1 MIIFA
6 KIVVMKALWY
16 LIAALLLCFVHDA
29 SAQEWLSGYS
39 YRKKITVNKSTVQAI
54 EISAGASVVKQDL
67 PNFPVLIEIED
78 DDLIHVPGACGNKMR
93 NAEGRDISFA
103 LSGVPATP
111 LSFQLENYDP
121 ATGKLTCWVRIG
133 SLSANG
139 TATAATSIYLYYGS
153 ALLHDPFEPNGTSV
167 WSGDFSRV
175 WHLKCDVLPATSKD
189 AQSSGITA
197 RYLTGSAGINGTNF
211 SRSKIGTGIR
221 LEGSAGSFYSGVDT
235 SSTVTLSAWI
245 NLNSI
250 GTEQVIIA
258 NDSVNGQFRNGYVFK
273 VNSNGKLVMEL
284 YRSLTTYVTISSAIL
299 NPNKWY
305 HAVALIS
312 GNQLSLILNG
322 SKVGGR
328 TDITIGNGGSIRIG
342 SGKQNNGY
350 YSGSIDELRIQRVV
364 KPIEWLKTQYVNQD
378 NPSIFFTI
386 FEEEYNPSEFSKFI
400 GPSGSSWFLPANWSN
415 GFIPASGSNVIVPP
429 GKSVRISGSSP
440 VAVNTLAI
448 KGGAQLQLSSDLEVN
463 CTLETDIGAAIKL
476 DDQIILK
483 CSGNVINNG
492 NISTNHTTGTLV
504 FSGRNGTQLF
514 SGNGTASI
522 HRLEN
527 DQTLIN
533 SELILNAQI
542 GVSGYVS
549 LKKGILNCKG
559 NLTLLADDK
568 SGSASILP
576 VPLNDA
582 CIIGNINVQQYIS
595 GNYSAPATARN
606 WRLLASP
613 VYCDTTSG
621 SRYYNISAFR
631 NAMFIT
637 GPGGISNGFDASPLN
652 SGTVYLHD
660 QSLSGNLSQKY
671 IPISDINAKIALG
684 KGIYVFSRGSR
695 TAPEAYLHQIQ
706 QAPFSNPDAYY
717 LTHTGQVYSGDLSFQ
732 LDNKNA
738 GAAGEGFN
746 LLGNPYPGNLLWGNL
761 IKANLSPYVWQ
772 YDPLNRDYIVS
783 EAPDTRI
790 PLGTGFFVKVLAG
803 KSSGS
808 ITFSESAKVLAA
820 ATASGSPAAFNKFKS
835 GSRSS
840 HSNVHSEISNEGQLN
855 MTVLVSRKAFSQQY
869 CLKFDANGNDDLDDN
884 DAIKLGEGY
893 INVASVIGNN
903 RLAIEQRSAS
913 KNIQKIDLYVTGW
926 ESGTYTIDLK
936 ASAALRKVKA
946 ITLRDNYLKQEIKL
960 QDSIKGYAFKID
972 TKIQATQ
979 DNRFVIKLE
988 AYKQNE
994 ASIDNTDDIVI
1005 YPNPVLNRL
1014 YFKSIGKNIKNVQL
1028 ILTDISGKI
1037 VAAHKI
1043 GWALIEPS
1051 IDCSNLS
1058 KGLYLM
1064 KLYEQK
1070 SHKII
1075 KTFKVVKE

>member
-1 MIIFA
+1 
-6 KIVVMKALWY
+6 MKALWY
-16 LIAALLLCFVHDA
+16 LIAALWLCFVHDA
-29 SAQEWLSGYS
+29 GAQEWLDGYS
-39 YRKKITVNKSTVQAI
+39 YRKKITINKSKVQAI

-67 PNFPVLIEIED
+67 PNFPVLIEIQD

-93 NAEGRDISFA
+93 NVEGRDISFA
-103 LSGVPATP
+103 LSGVPSTP

-121 ATGKLTCWVRIG
+121 AKGKLTCWVRIG

-153 ALLHDPFEPNGTSV
+153 ALLHDPFGFNGISV

-197 RYLTGSAGINGTNF
+197 QNITGSAGVDETNF
-211 SRSKIGTGIR
+211 IPSKIGTGLQ
-221 LEGSAGSFYSGVDT
+221 LEGSTGTFYSGMDT
-235 SSTVTLSAWI
+235 SSTATLSAWI

-273 VNSNGKLVMEL
+273 VNANGKLVVEL
-284 YRSLTTYVTISSAIL
+284 YRSMTAYVSTSSAIL
-299 NPNKWY
+299 APNKW
-305 HAVALIS
+305 HHVVALIS
-312 GNQLSLILNG
+312 GTQVSLILNG
-322 SKVGGR
+322 LKVGGK
-328 TDITIGNGGSIRIG
+328 TDVMLGNGGSIRIG

-350 YSGSIDELRIQRVV
+350 YSGSIDELRIQKVV

-386 FEEEYNPSEFSKFI
+386 SEEEYNPSEFSKFI
-400 GPSGSSWFLPANWSN
+400 GPSGGSWTLPANWSN
-415 GFIPASGSNVIVPP
+415 GFIPASGSNVIIPP

-440 VAVNTLAI
+440 TAVNSLTI
-448 KGGAQLQLSSDLEVN
+448 KAGAQLQLSNDLEIN
-463 CTLETDIGAAIKL
+463 CALQTDIGAAIKL
-476 DDQIILK
+476 DDQIVLK
-483 CSGNVINNG
+483 CNGNVINNG
-492 NISTNHTTGTLV
+492 NISINRTTGTLV

-514 SGNGTASI
+514 SGNGTTSI
-522 HRLEN
+522 HGLEN
-527 DQTLIN
+527 DQVLMN
-533 SELILNAQI
+533 SELILNTQI

-549 LKKGILNCKG
+549 LKRGILNCNG

-582 CIIGNINVQQYIS
+582 RIIGNINVQQYIS
-595 GNYSAPATARN
+595 GNYPAPATARN

-613 VYCDTTSG
+613 VYCDTASG
-621 SRYYNISAFR
+621 SKYYNISAFR

-637 GPGGISNGFDASPLN
+637 GPGGASNGFDASPLN

-671 IPISDINAKIALG
+671 TSINDINAQIALG
-684 KGIYVFSRGSR
+684 KGIYIFSRGSR
-695 TAPEAYLHQIQ
+695 TAPEAYLNQIQ
-706 QAPFSNPDAYY
+706 QAPFSNPDGYY
-717 LTHTGQVYSGDLSFQ
+717 LTHTGKVYTGELSFR

-738 GAAGEGFN
+738 GAEGEGFN

-761 IKANLSPYVWQ
+761 IKVNLSPYVWQ

-783 EAPDTRI
+783 DGPDTKI
-790 PLGTGFFVKVLAG
+790 PIGTGFFVKVLSG

-808 ITFSESAKVLAA
+808 ITFSESAKAPAA
-820 ATASGSPAAFNKFKS
+820 ETAVSSVAAFNEFKS
-835 GSRSS
+835 RPKLS
-840 HSNVHSEISNEGQLN
+840 HLNVHSGTSNGGELN
-855 MTVLVSRKAFSQQY
+855 MTALVSRKAFSQQY
-869 CLKFDANGNDDLDDN
+869 RLNFDENGNDDLDDN

-893 INVASVIGNN
+893 INISSVIGNS
-903 RLAIEQRSAS
+903 RLAIEQRSSS
-913 KNIQKIDLYVTGW
+913 KDIQKIDLYVTGW
-926 ESGTYTIDLK
+926 ESGTYTIDVK
-936 ASAALRKVKA
+936 ASAALIKAKA
-946 ITLRDNYLKQEIKL
+946 ITLTDNYLKQEIKL

-988 AYKQNE
+988 PYKQNE
-994 ASIDNTDDIVI
+994 ASTDNTDDIVI
-1005 YPNPVLNRL
+1005 YPNPVSNRL

>member
-6 KIVVMKALWY
+6 KIVVMKASWY
-16 LIAALLLCFVHDA
+16 LIAALWLCFIHNA
-29 SAQEWLSGYS
+29 CAQEWLNGYS
-39 YRKKITVNKSTVQAI
+39 YRKKITVNKSKVQAI
-54 EISAGASVVKQDL
+54 EISAGASVIKQDL
-67 PNFPVLIEIED
+67 PNFPVLIEIQDE
-78 DDLIHVPGACGNKMR
+78 DLIHVPGACGNKMR

-103 LSGVPATP
+103 LSSAPSTP

-139 TATAATSIYLYYGS
+139 TATTATSIYLYYGS
-153 ALLHDPFEPNGTSV
+153 ALLHDPFGPNGTSV

-189 AQSSGITA
+189 AQSSGIAA
-197 RYLTGSAGINGTNF
+197 RYLTGSAGIDETNF
-211 SRSKIGTGIR
+211 IRSKIGTGIR
-221 LEGSAGSFYSGVDT
+221 LEGSAGSFYSGADT

-245 NLNSI
+245 NLNST

-273 VNSNGKLVMEL
+273 VNANGKLVMEL
-284 YRSLTTYVTISSAIL
+284 YRSMTAYVTISSATL

-312 GNQLSLILNG
+312 GAQISLILNG
-322 SKVGGR
+322 LKVGGR
-328 TDITIGNGGSIRIG
+328 TDITLGNGGSIRIG

-350 YSGSIDELRIQRVV
+350 YSGSIDELRIQKAV
-364 KPIEWLKTQYVNQD
+364 KPMEWLKTQYVNQD

-386 FEEEYNPSEFSKFI
+386 FEEEYNPSKFSKFI
-400 GPSGSSWFLPANWSN
+400 GPSGGSWSQPANWSN

-448 KGGAQLQLSSDLEVN
+448 KGGAQLQLSSDLEIN
-463 CTLETDIGAAIKL
+463 CTLETDIGAAIIL
-476 DDQIILK
+476 DDQIVLK

-492 NISTNHTTGTLV
+492 NISINHTTGTLV
-504 FSGRNGTQLF
+504 FSGHNGTQLF

-527 DQTLIN
+527 DQALRN

-542 GVSGYVS
+542 GVSGYIS
-549 LKKGILNCKG
+549 LKKGILNCNG

-582 CIIGNINVQQYIS
+582 SIVGNINIQQYIS
-595 GNYSAPATARN
+595 GNYPAPATARN

-613 VYCDTTSG
+613 VYNETTSG
-621 SRYYNISAFR
+621 SNYYNISAFR

-660 QSLSGNLSQKY
+660 QSLSGDLSQKY
-671 IPISDINAKIALG
+671 IPISDINVKIALG
-684 KGIYVFSRGSR
+684 KGIYVFSRGPR

-706 QAPFSNPDAYY
+706 QAPFSNPEGYF

-746 LLGNPYPGNLLWGNL
+746 LLGNPYPASLLWGDL
-761 IKANLSPYVWQ
+761 IKVNLGPYVWQ
-772 YDPLNRDYIVS
+772 YDPLNRGYIVN
-783 EAPDTRI
+783 EAIDTRI
-790 PLGTGFFVKVLAG
+790 PLGAGFFVRVLSG

-820 ATASGSPAAFNKFKS
+820 ATASNSFAAYNKFKPVPKL
-835 GSRSS
+835 
-840 HSNVHSEISNEGQLN
+840 SNLNVYSEIRNDGQLN
-855 MTVLVSRKAFSQQY
+855 MTALVSRKVFSEQY
-869 CLKFDANGNDDLDDN
+869 RLKFDTNGNDDLDDN
-884 DAIKLGEGY
+884 DAVKLGEGY
-893 INVASVIGNN
+893 INIARMVSNS

-913 KNIQKIDLYVTGW
+913 KSIQKIDLYVTGW
-926 ESGTYTIDLK
+926 ESGTYTIDVK
-936 ASAALRKVKA
+936 ASAALRKVKT
-946 ITLRDNYLKQEIKL
+946 ITLTDNYLKHEIKL
-960 QDSIKGYAFKID
+960 QDSIKGYTFKID

-979 DNRFVIKLE
+979 NNRFVIKLE
-988 AYKQNE
+988 PHKQNE
-994 ASIDNTDDIVI
+994 ASIDNADDIVI
-1005 YPNPVLNRL
+1005 YPNPVSNRL
-1014 YFKSIGKNIKNVQL
+1014 YFKSIGKNRKNVQL
-1028 ILTDISGKI
+1028 ILTDVSGKI
-1037 VAAHKI
+1037 VGAHKI
-1043 GWALIEPS
+1043 EWALIEPS

-1064 KLYEQK
+1064 RLYEPK

>member
-1 MIIFA
+1 
-6 KIVVMKALWY
+6 MKALCY
-16 LIAALLLCFVHDA
+16 LIAALWLCFVHDA
-29 SAQEWLSGYS
+29 CAQEWLNGYS
-39 YRKKITVNKSTVQAI
+39 YRKKITVNKSKVQAI
-54 EISAGASVVKQDL
+54 EISAGASILKQDL
-67 PNFPVLIEIED
+67 PNFPVLIEIQD
-78 DDLIHVPGACGNKMR
+78 DDLIYVPGACGNKMR
-93 NAEGRDISFA
+93 NVEGRDISFA
-103 LSGVPATP
+103 LSGVPSTP

-121 ATGKLTCWVRIG
+121 ETGKLTCWVKIG
-133 SLSANG
+133 LLSANG

-153 ALLHDPFEPNGTSV
+153 ALLHDPFGPNGTSV

-197 RYLTGSAGINGTNF
+197 RYLTGSGGIDETNF
-211 SRSKIGTGIR
+211 VRSKIGSGIR
-221 LEGSAGSFYSGVDT
+221 LEGSSGSFYSGVDT

-245 NLNSI
+245 KLNSI

-258 NDSVNGQFRNGYVFK
+258 NDSVNGRFRNGYVFK
-273 VNSNGKLVMEL
+273 VNANGKLVMEL
-284 YRSLTTYVTISSAIL
+284 YRSMTAYVSISSAIL
-299 NPNKWY
+299 DPNKWY

-312 GNQLSLILNG
+312 GTQISFILNG
-322 SKVGGR
+322 LKVGGR
-328 TDITIGNGGSIRIG
+328 TDVTVGNGGSIRIG

-350 YSGSIDELRIQRVV
+350 YSGSIDELRIQKVV
-364 KPIEWLKTQYVNQD
+364 KPVEWLKTQYVNQD
-378 NPSIFFTI
+378 NPSLFFTI

-400 GPSGSSWFLPANWSN
+400 GPSGGSWSLPANWSN
-415 GFIPASGSNVIVPP
+415 GSIPASGSNVIVPP

-440 VAVNTLAI
+440 VTVNTLAI
-448 KGGAQLQLSSDLEVN
+448 KAGAQLQLSDNLEIN
-463 CTLETDIGAAIKL
+463 CTLQTDIGAAIKL

-492 NISTNHTTGTLV
+492 NISIGHTTGTLV
-504 FSGRNGTQLF
+504 FSGRNGTQVF
-514 SGNGTASI
+514 SGIGTASI
-522 HRLEN
+522 HGLEN
-527 DQTLIN
+527 DQALMN

-542 GVSGYVS
+542 GISGYVS
-549 LKKGILNCKG
+549 LKKGILNCNG

-568 SGSASILP
+568 SGPASILP
-576 VPLNDA
+576 VPQNDA
-582 CIIGNINVQQYIS
+582 SIIGNINVQQYIS
-595 GNYSAPATARN
+595 GNYPAPATARN

-613 VYCDTTSG
+613 VYNDTASG
-621 SRYYNISAFR
+621 SKYYNISAFR

-652 SGTVYLHD
+652 SGTVYVHD

-671 IPISDINAKIALG
+671 TPISDINAKIALG

-695 TAPEAYLHQIQ
+695 TAPEAYLNQIQ
-706 QAPFSNPDAYY
+706 QTPFSNPDGYF

-732 LDNKNA
+732 LDNKNT

-746 LLGNPYPGNLLWGNL
+746 LLGNPYPGSLLWGNL

-790 PLGTGFFVKVLAG
+790 PVGTGFFVKVLSG
-803 KSSGS
+803 RSSGS
-808 ITFSESAKVLAA
+808 ITFSESAKVLVA
-820 ATASGSPAAFNKFKS
+820 ATASGSLAVFNKLKPGPKLS
-835 GSRSS
+835 MQ
-840 HSNVHSEISNEGQLN
+840 NVHAEISSEGQLN
-855 MTVLVSRKAFSQQY
+855 MTALVSRKAFSQQY

-893 INVASVIGNN
+893 INIASVISNSK
-903 RLAIEQRSAS
+903 LAIEQRSAS
-913 KNIQKIDLYVTGW
+913 KDIQKIDLYVTGW
-926 ESGTYTIDLK
+926 ESGTYTIDVK
-936 ASAALRKVKA
+936 ASAALREVKA
-946 ITLRDNYLKQEIKL
+946 ITLTDNYLKQEIKL

-988 AYKQNE
+988 PYKQNE
-994 ASIDNTDDIVI
+994 ASTDNTDDIVI
-1005 YPNPVLNRL
+1005 YPNPVSNRL
-1014 YFKSIGKNIKNVQL
+1014 YFKSIGKNIKNAQL
-1028 ILTDISGKI
+1028 ILTDVSGKI

-1043 GWALIEPS
+1043 EWALIEPS